1 MLSELLHA
9 LRDTPEPLGAEA
21 LAISLNKDTEVVEA
35 MLGELVAMGHIR
47 AVADLDACAG
57 CRARTICGIRA
68 PSGPGYIL
76 VHG

>member
-9 LRDTPEPLGAEA
+9 LRDTTDPLCAEA
-21 LAISLNKDTEVVEA
+21 LAISLKKETEVVEA

-47 AVADLDACAG
+47 AVADLDACAT

-68 PSGPGYIL
+68 PSGPGFVL
-76 VHG
+76 VRR